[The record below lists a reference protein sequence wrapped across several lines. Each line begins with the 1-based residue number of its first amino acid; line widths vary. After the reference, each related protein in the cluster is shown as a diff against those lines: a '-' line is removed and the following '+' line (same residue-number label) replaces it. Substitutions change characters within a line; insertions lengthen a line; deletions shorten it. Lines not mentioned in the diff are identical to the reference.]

1 MNASA
6 SPPSPDPGFSVEPP
20 PLPEFDCTV
29 DLDLDPAPRGLHRVL
44 RYFKPPSRHAGPRRA
59 RIPRGVRGGRGV
71 WLPRWG
77 SWRAKRA

>member
-1 MNASA
+1 MNAPA

-44 RYFKPPSRHAGPRRA
+44 RYFKPRPDTPGPAADESHAESAEGA
-59 RIPRGVRGGRGV
+59 E
-71 WLPRWG
+71 
-77 SWRAKRA
+77 